1 MIKRMLVTPI
11 YKKENTSN
19 PENYRAISL
28 LSISGK
34 VFNRIILNKI
44 REMTNDTQFGFHPRK
59 RDNYRGRFGYM
70 SLSLCFKHPAAFQLL
85 GRMFQTPSRT
95 F

>member
-1 MIKRMLVTPI
+1 MIKRMLVIPI

-19 PENYRAISL
+19 SENYRAISL

-70 SLSLCFKHPAAFQLL
+70 SLSLCFKHPAALQLL